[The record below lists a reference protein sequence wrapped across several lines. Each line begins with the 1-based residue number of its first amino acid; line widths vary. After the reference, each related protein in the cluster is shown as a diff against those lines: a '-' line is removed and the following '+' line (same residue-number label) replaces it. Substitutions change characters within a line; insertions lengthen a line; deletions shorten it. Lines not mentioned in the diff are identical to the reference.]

1 MQYFQAFIIGFT
13 LSLDAFSLTLALSMN
28 KLTRT
33 NKLTLISFVT
43 VFHFILPLLGSI
55 IGNTFI
61 NVINIQIKYLL
72 ILVLIFITISIINS
86 FKENKE
92 IKIYN
97 NFSFILLSL
106 MVALDS
112 FSVGIGIK
120 YITSHIIVTSIIFS
134 LCSFFFTT
142 LALIIGKLISLKAGT
157 YSKILEIIILFTLI
171 IYYLCK

>member
-72 ILVLIFITISIINS
+72 ILILIFITISIINS